1 MHSSDTLFAAHNKV
15 RATGLLAAGISEC
28 AYWKVSTS
36 QLSLLFSYLYIFDE
50 YVFFTL
56 HLSKW
61 TLRLRWLVTGS
72 TQTSESEMWRRFFA
86 PAAVKFTT
94 TNVNHERVQ
103 ICRRYTHSRREDVR
117 RHTRCSSNFR
127 HVSACQPLHLSL
139 DQSFIILTI
148 SSSLPAKLWSHW
160 HCLFIN
166 YYCH

>member
-117 RHTRCSSNFR
+117 VAYTMQLKFP
-127 HVSACQPLHLSL
+127 ACEC
-139 DQSFIILTI
+139 
-148 SSSLPAKLWSHW
+148 LPAPASFSRSVLHYSDDIIIVASQVRESLTLPIH
-160 HCLFIN
+160 
-166 YYCH
+166 